1 MTDLVDEGR
10 APDIS
15 YLDICKVFDTASH
28 KFVIAK
34 ILINGL
40 NEQTVR

>member
-1 MTDLVDEGR
+1 MIGLVDERR
-10 APDIS
+10 ALDIS
-15 YLDICKVFDTASH
+15 YLDICKVFDTDSH

-40 NEQTVR
+40 NKQTVR